1 MDEIAKQHD
10 VACPDCG
17 APMRLRESKHGLFYG
32 CTRYPECKGTHGAH
46 PNGAPLGIP
55 ADKHT
60 KDMRIK
66 AHDAFDQLWKP
77 LSAPYTRAEAYLV
90 MQSLMGMSSDEAHIG
105 KFTASQCQELID
117 RLATHHTAK
126 EITMDKKIDVKL
138 TPCESSQIES
148 FGYCPD
154 SKTLAVKFKS
164 GGLYHYANVP
174 ADVHEQMKAAESV
187 GSFLHKNVKGKF
199 EFARQLAR
207 AK

>member
-1 MDEIAKQHD
+1 MTITLEAIEAEH
-10 VACPDCG
+10 
-17 APMRLRESKHGLFYG
+17 SK
-32 CTRYPECKGTHGAH
+32 
-46 PNGAPLGIP
+46 
-55 ADKHT
+55 
-60 KDMRIK
+60 
-66 AHDAFDQLWKP
+66 
-77 LSAPYTRAEAYLV
+77 
-90 MQSLMGMSSDEAHIG
+90 
-105 KFTASQCQELID
+105 
-117 RLATHHTAK
+117 
-126 EITMDKKIDVKL
+126 
-138 TPCESSQIES
+138 IES